1 MSLFDNIN
9 EARDYIQ
16 SKIDATTPSVGIIV
30 GSGQSD
36 MFDDAN
42 ILFEINYDD
51 IPHFPKSTVESHR
64 GKLYLIEIAGVHCWL
79 MAGRWHYYEGY
90 SMKEVTLP
98 TRVLKALGCDT
109 LVITNVSGSVNPS
122 YQAGEIILIKDH
134 INMLTEH
141 PLRGKNDD
149 RLGVRFPDMMHTY
162 CKSYRNIIKE
172 HAIQTNISIKEGIYL
187 ALQGPSLETPA
198 EYEMIHRL
206 GADLV
211 GMSTVPEVI
220 VARHAGMDVVAF
232 SIVSNV
238 CYPLDRLTETTIE
251 EVIAVA
257 KIAGKNLA
265 HLIASCLP
273 ELAAS

>member
-1 MSLFDNIN
+1 MSIFDRIK
-9 EARDYIQ
+9 EASDYIVNH
-16 SKIDATTPSVGIIV
+16 ITTTLPSIGIIV

-36 MFDDAN
+36 MFDEAG
-42 ILFEINYDD
+42 IIHEISYDD

-64 GKLYLIEIAGVHCWL
+64 GTLYLMDINGVPCWL

-90 SMKEVTLP
+90 GMKELTLP
-98 TRVLKALGCDT
+98 TRVLKSLGCNT
-109 LVITNVSGSVNPS
+109 LILTNVSGSVNPS
-122 YQAGEIILIKDH
+122 HRAGDILLIKDH
-134 INMLTEH
+134 INLLPEH
-141 PLRGKNDD
+141 PLRGKNDV

-162 CKSYRNIIKE
+162 SEDHRKTIKNI
-172 HAIQTNISIKEGIYL
+172 AMQCDISIKEGIYL

-220 VARHAGMDVVAF
+220 VARHSGMEVVAF

-257 KIAGKNLA
+257 KISSSRLA
-265 HLIASCLP
+265 FLIAQSLP
-273 ELAAS
+273 KLMTS